1 MAEYTVST
9 FDEYVGHS
17 GSRTVVSDAAPLPT
31 APINGQVGVAG
42 GSGVTGATTQR
53 VVLATDV
60 ALPAGTNNIGD
71 VDVLSIAAGENHLGQ
86 VGTGGNVVQV
96 TPVLDT
102 LAYTAN
108 DVLFGATEVAGAVR
122 VSGGRAKLVS
132 LTWLDEDDQ
141 AAAAIAIY
149 LTRSAVGVGTA
160 NAAPDISDANARE
173 LLGHIVLAA
182 ADLIDLGGCKFACLE
197 NLGIIVKPTTGTS
210 IWISATT
217 AGTPTHTAS
226 GIKIGLGFEY
236 L

>member
-1 MAEYTVST
+1 MAEYVIPT
-9 FDEYVGHS
+9 FDEYVGS
-17 GSRTVVSDAAPLPT
+17 GGGRTTVSDAAPLPT

-42 GSGVTGATTQR
+42 NSGVVGATTQR

-60 ALPAGTNNIGD
+60 ALPAGE
-71 VDVLSIAAGENHLGQ
+71 SHLGG
-86 VGTGGNVVQV
+86 VATGGNVVQV

-102 LAYTAN
+102 SAYTAN

-141 AAAAIAIY
+141 AAANIAIY
-149 LTRSAVGVGTA
+149 ITRSAVGVGTA
-160 NAAPDISDANARE
+160 NSAPDITDANARE
-173 LLGHIVLAA
+173 LLGHIALASTE
-182 ADLIDLGGCKFACLE
+182 LIDLTGCKFGSLE
-197 NLGIIVKPTTGTS
+197 NLNLIVEPTTGTS

-226 GIKIGLGFEY
+226 GIKINLGFEY